1 MSNNL
6 SANTVRTVHDAGAY
20 QRQEAHAVF
29 YCSVWRHEAWSW
41 VIQLQNL
48 ARNVAELII
57 DVGLGLRAEL
67 FDDFLLHL
75 VGQFAWLS
83 ITRTE
88 NFVWR
93 GVTGSVTGLFR
104 SARSLGSRC
113 HDLKLRSIQ

>member
-1 MSNNL
+1 MTNNL
-6 SANTVRTVHDAGAY
+6 SANTVRTGHAAGAY
-20 QRQEAHAVF
+20 QSQEAHAIF
-29 YCSVWRHEAWSW
+29 NSSLWRHVAWSW

-57 DVGLGLRAEL
+57 DVCLGLRAEL
-67 FDDFLLHL
+67 FDDFLLHFL
-75 VGQFAWLS
+75 CQISRLS

-93 GVTGSVTGLFR
+93 GVTGLFR